1 MHNAVIVL
9 LCASTLAACRP
20 REVVNKTV
28 TQRVHTTVIPENDAK
43 KEVRDLI
50 NPIPATVD
58 KVLLGAQLGPDG
70 AVSQESDQFT
80 RGQTPYLT
88 LRLRDS
94 PVGLKTGA
102 RWFAGKKELLAEQ
115 KEMNGG
121 KLATFGYTQKLP
133 AGKYHVEGYWGG
145 NLVGDKTFEV
155 K

>member
-1 MHNAVIVL
+1 MRNVVAVL
-9 LCASTLAACRP
+9 LCACSLATCRP
-20 REVVNKTV
+20 REEVSKTV
-28 TQRVHTTVIPENDAK
+28 SPRIHTTVIPENEAK
-43 KEVRDLI
+43 KEIRDVI
-50 NPIPATVD
+50 HPIPATID
-58 KVLLGAQLGPDG
+58 KVLLGAQLGADG

-94 PVGLKTGA
+94 PVGLKTSA

-121 KLATFGYTQKLP
+121 KLATFALTQKLRP
-133 AGKYHVEGYWGG
+133 GKYHVQGYWGG
-145 NLVGDKTFEV
+145 NLVGDKAFEV